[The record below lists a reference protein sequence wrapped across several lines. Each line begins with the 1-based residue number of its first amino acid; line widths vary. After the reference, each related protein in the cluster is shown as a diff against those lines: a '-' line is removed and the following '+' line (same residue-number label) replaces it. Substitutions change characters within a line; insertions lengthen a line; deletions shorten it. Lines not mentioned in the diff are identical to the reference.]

1 MTRTLGWLVVVL
13 LLAPVL
19 HTAWVSFSPDSFL
32 TPPTGAW
39 SLRWYRAFADD
50 RRWTAAVGRSVLVA
64 AAAAVLSV
72 LAAAPAAYAGRRWLS
87 AAILLPA
94 CLPAAALGM
103 GVLPL
108 MHLSGLWGSLAG
120 IVLVHAT
127 LGLPVAFLIVRSHLT
142 EQIRQLESAAR
153 GLGASRWQSVRRVT
167 LPLLR
172 PALVAA
178 GLAVFVLSL
187 NESLVTL
194 FLATPSTETVP
205 AVTWPQL
212 RYSPTPLVAVASCVT
227 AAVGVGIVWLVV
239 RLTGNEAG
247 GRNLARPPHES
258 IVTKHAA
265 GVPVGQA
272 F

>member
-1 MTRTLGWLVVVL
+1 MSARLVGWAVLVG

-32 TPPTGAW
+32 TPPADDW
-39 SLRWYRAFADD
+39 SLRWYRAFAED
-50 RRWTAAVGRSVLVA
+50 RRWTAAVARSLMVA
-64 AAAAVLSV
+64 TCAGVLSV
-72 LAAAPAAYAGRRWLS
+72 LAAAPAAYAIRHERFVGRKLL
-87 AAILLPA
+87 AAGVLLPA
-94 CLPAAALGM
+94 CLPPAALGM

-108 MHLSGLWGSLAG
+108 MHAIGLWGSLVG

-142 EQIRQLESAAR
+142 EQIHQLESAAR
-153 GLGASRWQSVRRVT
+153 GLGASPSQTLRRVT

-178 GLAVFVLSL
+178 GVAVFVLSL

-212 RYSPTPLVAVASCVT
+212 RYSPTPLVAVASGVT
-227 AAVGVGIVWLVV
+227 AVVGAVGIWIVFRV
-239 RLTGNEAG
+239 
-247 GRNLARPPHES
+247 ARPM
-258 IVTKHAA
+258 K
-265 GVPVGQA
+265 
-272 F
+272 